1 MAFNPQDYDVK
12 PIGAAGLT
20 ERTVLDGSERILVQ
34 GGPDENVDTTPME
47 FVKYNTIQAKIDTL
61 KGTDWEGET
70 VKGNATA
77 IALNT
82 PPGII
87 VMWSGLISAIPT
99 GWFLCN
105 GLNGT
110 PDLRGRFIYGASV
123 DTDVKTTGGS
133 ANAIVVSHTHTGPA
147 HTHTSAA
154 HTHSTPNHTHT
165 ASSNSTG
172 AHTHGY
178 LTAGKFNGQPD
189 GGRDEGPYN
198 YWNSWQTVNPTVQTD
213 SKGDHTHTITVNSG
227 GASTTGS
234 TTPLN
239 TGSSGTGNTGST
251 GSSGTNANLPPY
263 MKLAYIM
270 KG

>member
-1 MAFNPQDYDVK
+1 MAFNPDDFEVK
-12 PIGAAGLT
+12 PIGDAGLT
-20 ERTVLDGSERILVQ
+20 ERTVLDGTERLLVQ
-34 GGPDENVDTTPME
+34 PGADQYTDRTPMQ
-47 FVKYNTIQAKIDTL
+47 FVKYQTIQAKIDTL
-61 KGTDWEGET
+61 KGTGWAGQT

-87 VMWSGLISAIPT
+87 VMWSGLISAIPA

-110 PDLRGRFIYGASV
+110 PDLRGRFIYGASI
-123 DTDVKTTGGS
+123 DADVKTTGGS

-147 HTHTSAA
+147 HTHTSAS

-172 AHTHGY
+172 SHNHGY
-178 LTAGKFNGQPD
+178 TGKEGIGCPD
-189 GGRDEGPYN
+189 GSADTINVGHGRSYPRVTQLND
-198 YWNSWQTVNPTVQTD
+198 
-213 SKGDHTHTITVNSG
+213 KGAHSHTITVNSG

-234 TTPLN
+234 TTPGA

>member
-1 MAFNPQDYDVK
+1 MAFDPNDFNVK
-12 PIGAAGLT
+12 PIGDAGLT

-34 GGPDENVDTTPME
+34 SGPDEDVDTTPME
-47 FVKYNTIQAKIDTL
+47 FVKYSTIQAKIDTL
-61 KGTDWEGET
+61 KGTGWAGET

-77 IALNT
+77 IASAT
-82 PPGII
+82 PQGII
-87 VMWSGLISAIPT
+87 VMWSGLISEIPT
-99 GWFLCN
+99 GWFLCD

-110 PDLRGRFIYGASV
+110 PDLRGRFIYGASI
-123 DTDVKTTGGS
+123 DADVKTTGGS
-133 ANAIVVSHTHTGPA
+133 ADAIVVAHTHTGPA
-147 HTHTSAA
+147 HTHTSAS

-172 AHTHGY
+172 AHTHTFNIGY
-178 LTAGKFNGQPD
+178 NAHQD
-189 GGRDEGPYN
+189 GSWAAAAWGNTGSRSPAST
-198 YWNSWQTVNPTVQTD
+198 NSGGAH
-213 SKGDHTHTITVNSG
+213 SHTITVNSG

-234 TTPLN
+234 TTPGA